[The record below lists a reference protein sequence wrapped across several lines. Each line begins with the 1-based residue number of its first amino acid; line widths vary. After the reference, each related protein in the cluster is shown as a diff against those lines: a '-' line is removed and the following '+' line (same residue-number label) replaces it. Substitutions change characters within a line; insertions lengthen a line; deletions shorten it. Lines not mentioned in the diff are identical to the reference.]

1 MAIDIKSKGLNNL
14 PEVMAQRFYDIHQR
28 ILFGRTNFS
37 STSLATKVWKDLQER
52 DRLEYVESFRQ
63 LLADQQLM
71 NIIARRADL

>member
-1 MAIDIKSKGLNNL
+1 VSIDIKSKGLNNL

-28 ILFGRTNFS
+28 ILFGRTNFAK
-37 STSLATKVWKDLQER
+37 TSLTTKVWMDLPER
-52 DRLEYVESFRQ
+52 DRVEYVESFRQ